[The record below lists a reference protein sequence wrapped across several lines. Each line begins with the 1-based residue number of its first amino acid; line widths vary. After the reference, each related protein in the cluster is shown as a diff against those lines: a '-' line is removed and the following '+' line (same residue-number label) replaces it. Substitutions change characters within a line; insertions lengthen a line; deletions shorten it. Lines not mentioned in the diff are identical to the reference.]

1 VKRAAYVACTRVIGA
16 AIVVAAAIVL
26 LAFGGLFSASP
37 GLRTHRSVP
46 ASAPATPSTTAPCP
60 ADPGLGAPS
69 APVPPDLAL
78 AVGRFANDPG
88 LTGDSFGLSIWI
100 DGLGEVGALQPDV
113 PLLPASNQKLLTA
126 MGVLTVLGPNARFT
140 TAVRATPDGN
150 LAIVGGGDPSVTAR
164 GPNSLDALAAQV
176 RAAGVTSVPGA
187 LVVDESR
194 YDGLRR
200 AGQWQDWQ
208 VPAYAGPLSA
218 LMVDDN
224 EYRSDPEFLADPAL
238 ANGELFRILL
248 AAHGVTVNG
257 PTVHGVAAPEGTV
270 VASLTS
276 APVSALLTDTLL
288 RSDNMRAE
296 ELLKEV
302 GHTTGAPGA
311 TAGGLAVTRAA
322 LAPLCVPLAGAD
334 DDGSGLSTA
343 DGRSPREW
351 RELLQAAR
359 ARPWWPRLRDAL
371 PLAGRSGTLS
381 SRFRGTPAEGNVRAK
396 TGTVHGGIALSGY
409 GTTAGGRGLVFSV
422 LVNGARA
429 PAAERPLDALIAAV
443 AAHPG

>member
-1 VKRAAYVACTRVIGA
+1 MRHRS
-16 AIVVAAAIVL
+16 AAALAAVL
-26 LAFGGLFSASP
+26 LVVVVSCSDSDGHPTARP
-37 GLRTHRSVP
+37 GSTARQPIPTST
-46 ASAPATPSTTAPCP
+46 PATAPTTAPCT
-60 ADPGLGAPS
+60 ADPGLAAPS
-69 APVPPDLAL
+69 TPVPPDLAL
-78 AVGRFANDPG
+78 AVQRFANDPG
-88 LTGDSFGLSIWI
+88 LTGDRFGLSIWI
-100 DGLGEVGALQPDV
+100 DGLGEVGALEPDV

-126 MGVLTVLGPNARFT
+126 MGVLSVLGPSARFT
-140 TAVRATPDGN
+140 TVVRRTPDGS
-150 LAIVGGGDPSVTAR
+150 LAIVASGDPSLTAR

-224 EYRSDPEFLADPAL
+224 RYRRDAEFLADPAL
-238 ANGELFRILL
+238 ANGQLFRVAL
-248 AAHGVTVNG
+248 AAHGIAVNG
-257 PTVHGVAAPEGTV
+257 PTVHGIAAPDGAV
-270 VASLTS
+270 IASLSS
-276 APVSALLTDTLL
+276 APVSALLTATLL
-288 RSDNMRAE
+288 HSDNMAAE

-302 GHTTGAPGA
+302 GHSTGAPGS

-322 LAPLCVPLAGAD
+322 LAPLCIPLAGTD
-334 DDGSGLSTA
+334 DDGSGLSPA
-343 DGRSPREW
+343 DSRSPREW

-359 ARPWWPRLRDAL
+359 AQPWWPLLRDAL

-381 SRFRGTPAEGNVRAK
+381 ARFRGTAADGNVRAK
-396 TGTVHGGIALSGY
+396 TGTIIGGIALSGY
-409 GTTAGGRGLVFSV
+409 GTTAGGRGFVFSV
-422 LVNGARA
+422 LVNGDRS
-429 PAAERPLDALIAAV
+429 PAAEKPLDALITAV

>member
-1 VKRAAYVACTRVIGA
+1 MRRRRPAVLAAVLVVVVVSCSDSGGHRAARPGSNTRR
-16 AIVVAAAIVL
+16 L
-26 LAFGGLFSASP
+26 
-37 GLRTHRSVP
+37 VP
-46 ASAPATPSTTAPCP
+46 ASAPATPTSAPCT
-60 ADPGLGAPS
+60 ADPGLAAPS

-78 AVGRFANDPG
+78 AVQRFANDPR
-88 LTGDSFGLSIWI
+88 LTGDRFGLSIWI
-100 DGLGEVGALQPDV
+100 DGLGEVGALEPDV
-113 PLLPASNQKLLTA
+113 PLLPASNQKLLMA
-126 MGVLTVLGPNARFT
+126 MGVLTALGPSARLT
-140 TAVRATPDGN
+140 TAVRTTPDGS
-150 LAIVGGGDPSVTAR
+150 LAIVGGGDPSLTAR

-224 EYRSDPEFLADPAL
+224 RYRSDAQFLADPAL
-238 ANGELFRILL
+238 ANGQLFRVAL
-248 AAHGVTVNG
+248 AAHGVAVTG
-257 PTVHGVAAPEGTV
+257 PTVHGMAAPDGRV
-270 VASLTS
+270 IASLTS
-276 APVSALLTDTLL
+276 APVAALLTDTLL
-288 RSDNMRAE
+288 RSDNMAAE

-302 GHTTGAPGA
+302 GHTTGGPGS

-322 LAPLCVPLAGAD
+322 LAPLCIPLVGTD
-334 DDGSGLSTA
+334 DDGSGLSPA
-343 DGRSPREW
+343 DSRSPREW

-359 ARPWWPRLRDAL
+359 AQPWWPLLRDAL

-381 SRFRGTPAEGNVRAK
+381 SRFRGTAAEGNVWAK
-396 TGTVHGGIALSGY
+396 TGTIVGGIALSGY
-409 GTTAGGRGLVFSV
+409 GTSAGGRGFVFSV
-422 LVNGARA
+422 LVNGDRS
-429 PAAERPLDALIAAV
+429 PAAERPLDALITAV